1 MKISI
6 YYLDK
11 ELVLTNDK
19 ECCNKCD
26 KIITIHKQHSF
37 SSIYNYLK
45 EWMTPKQHNVWC
57 LYFENDFIFH
67 SFLSIYLPHY
77 FEILYAAGG
86 VIFNPQKQA
95 YLFIYKRGFWDLPKG
110 KIDTGEQPEIA
121 AIRECIE
128 ETGISNINIKEN
140 IGITYHLFEQKNQM
154 ILKITQWYLMET
166 SYSDNLSPQ
175 VEEGIEKVEWLSKS
189 DIKEKLIPQTYSSI
203 VELLKRI
210 NIIK

>member
-166 SYSDNLSPQ
+166 SYSDNLTPQ

-189 DIKEKLIPQTYSSI
+189 DIKEKLIPQTYPSI